1 MKKILAIL
9 MALTMVLSLAA
20 CAAPPLLPKSLLRK
34 SPLLKNPLPRSPLLR
49 SLLRRPSPSNWLA
62 SSPPATMV
70 SPVRAL
76 PTARW
81 KPKPSWRSTKA
92 WRSW

>member
-20 CAAPPLLPKSLLRK
+20 CAAPAATTEEPAAAEEPAAEE
-34 SPLLKNPLPRSPLLR
+34 PAAR
-49 SLLRRPSPSNWLA
+49 SLLRRPSLSNWLA

-92 WRSW
+92 LRSW